1 MNLQRC
7 LTQPTPPPDEGLKPI
22 ASLVDR
28 NHSTSKDCTPVFS
41 STDFK
46 MARKGRFT
54 KKSKFGPGFQ
64 QPQGGANATSDSH
77 HDGSEIHPNSGD
89 SVPASG
95 DSVPAT
101 SRPFRPP
108 RNEETLLDE
117 EVDNLHDASGT
128 QIRRGRKTTEFWAVR
143 TIDSDGTIKP
153 AKLSVREAMKRPN
166 GRKIVLRFNNA
177 KQAIGDEAG
186 VLSGVLGLLG
196 SDFGKFP
203 ICRTSWREITTKD
216 KVYNE
221 CVKQIFHFDE
231 DSEGL
236 IKKNILKSMGK
247 SWKKTRLRLYDRFYE
262 PTFTTEQNLENRPP
276 GIDREHWRWYLDYRA
291 KPETKEKCKKNAVN
305 RSKQQY
311 THTGGSKSFARR
323 MEEESEEQ
331 GKIVGRGEL
340 WIKVHKKKDGSY
352 INDEARAIGERIE
365 EIEQQDESSRM
376 LSQNDSIAQ
385 VFEKEK
391 LGRVRGMGSGPTP
404 SQLFG
409 PNSHA
414 YGNGVQQEETQ
425 RKLLELQ
432 AELEGEKLKR
442 KAMED
447 EAASDKKKLKAMES
461 ALIYLFQRQGEELP
475 PEIAAGMSFVE

>member
-1 MNLQRC
+1 MDHDYFIPFC
-7 LTQPTPPPDEGLKPI
+7 V
-22 ASLVDR
+22 LVGVRILRWPGKVD
-28 NHSTSKDCTPVFS
+28 SQ
-41 STDFK
+41 
-46 MARKGRFT
+46 
-54 KKSKFGPGFQ
+54 KSKFGPGFQ

-108 RNEETLLDE
+108 RSEPRPAPQMSTHSVRNSLPDHLSLDANADEETLLDE

-196 SDFGKFP
+196 SNFGKFP

-236 IKKNILKSMGK
+236 IKKNILKSLGK
-247 SWKKTRLRLYDRFYE
+247 SWKETRLRLYDRFYE

-311 THTGGSKSFARR
+311 THTGGSKSFAQR
-323 MEEESEEQ
+323 MEEE
-331 GKIVGRGEL
+331 
-340 WIKVHKKKDGSY
+340 
-352 INDEARAIGERIE
+352 ERIE

-385 VFEKEK
+385 VFGKEK
-391 LGRVRGMGSGPTP
+391 PGRVRGMGSGPTP